1 MTYKILALEGIT
13 ERGLKILT
21 DENWTVDV
29 QPKPLPPAELIK
41 ILPQYDA
48 MLVRSGSQIT
58 AEILDAGKN
67 LKVIGRPGVGV
78 DNVDLKAAT
87 RRGIMVMNSPS
98 GNMVSTAELAM
109 ALLLSTARNIPQ
121 ADAAMKAGKW
131 DRKSFSGVELQGK
144 RLGVVGFGRIGRE
157 VAARARAFGMETVA
171 FDPFVAPAVAESL
184 HTTLLSLEELI
195 ATSDYITLHSVLTPE
210 TKHLIGKVSL
220 AKCKKGVRIVNAARG
235 ELIDDEALLD
245 ALEDGRV
252 AAAGL
257 DVYAQEPPVDWR
269 VAKHPRVTAMPHV
282 GASTKEAQERVGT
295 DIAVQVRDYLKGGV
309 IQHAVNFFSLGGD
322 VTDTVRP
329 AMDLAERLGRF
340 IIQVCGCGEDVKRVE
355 LGLYGEFREIDAKP
369 ILSAALAGVLKP
381 VLSSEK
387 VTLVNALALAKER
400 GIEVAESS
408 AAVSVG
414 FPNLM
419 VLRVTGGKSDLSV
432 AGTVFGRNHLR
443 LVNVDGIELDAIPQG
458 NLLFVKNEDRPG
470 MIGQIGT
477 LLGKRSVNIARMTV
491 GRNQGNDRAIMV
503 LEVDNEVPGPVL
515 DEVRGVAGIRE
526 ARFVDLGV
534 N

>member
-1 MTYKILALEGIT
+1 MSYKILALEGIT

-21 DENWTVDV
+21 DEGWTVDV
-29 QPKPLPPAELIK
+29 QPKPLPAAELIK
-41 ILPQYDA
+41 LLPAYDA

-58 AEILDAGKN
+58 AEVLDACKN

-98 GNMVSTAELAM
+98 GNMVSTAELAF
-109 ALLLSTARNIPQ
+109 ALLLATARNIPQ

-157 VAARARAFGMETVA
+157 VATRAKAFGMDVVA

-184 HTTLLSLEELI
+184 KVTLLSLEELI
-195 ATSDYITLHSVLTPE
+195 QTSDYITLHSVLTPE
-210 TKHLIGKVSL
+210 TKHLIGKASL
-220 AKCKKGVRIVNAARG
+220 AKVKKGVRIVNAARG
-235 ELIDDEALLD
+235 ELIDDEALLE

-252 AAAGL
+252 AGVGL

-269 VAKHPRVTAMPHV
+269 LAKHARVTAMPHV

-295 DIAVQVRDYLKGGV
+295 DIAIQVRDYLKGGV

-322 VTDTVRP
+322 AQDTVRP

-381 VLSSEK
+381 VLSEK
-387 VTLVNALALAKER
+387 VTLVNALSLAKER
-400 GIEVAESS
+400 SIEVAESS
-408 AAVSVG
+408 ATAPVA
-414 FPNLM
+414 FQNLM
-419 VLRVTGGKSDLSV
+419 VLRVKGGKSDLSV

-491 GRNQGNDRAIMV
+491 GRNQGSDRAIMV
-503 LEVDNEVPGPVL
+503 LEVDNEVPAPVL
-515 DEVRGVAGIRE
+515 EEVRGVAGIRE
-526 ARFVDLGV
+526 AKFVDLG
-534 N
+534 

>member
-1 MTYKILALEGIT
+1 MSYKILALEGIT
-13 ERGLKILT
+13 ERGLKILA
-21 DENWTVDV
+21 DEGWTVDV

-41 ILPQYDA
+41 ILPGYDA

-58 AEILDAGKN
+58 AEILDAGTN

-98 GNMVSTAELAM
+98 GNMVSTAELAF
-109 ALLLSTARNIPQ
+109 ALILAVARNIPQ
-121 ADAAMKAGKW
+121 ADAAMKTGKW
-131 DRKSFSGVELQGK
+131 DRKSFSGVEVHGK

-157 VAARARAFGMETVA
+157 VAMRARAFGMEVVA

-184 HTTLLSLEELI
+184 HVTLLSLDELI
-195 ATSDYITLHSVLTPE
+195 QTSDYITLHSVLTPE
-210 TKHLIGKVSL
+210 SKHLIGKASL

-235 ELIDDEALLD
+235 ELIDDEALLA

-252 AAAGL
+252 AGAGL

-269 VAKHPRVTAMPHV
+269 VAKHPRVVALPHV

-322 VTDTVRP
+322 VQDTVRP
-329 AMDLAERLGRF
+329 AMELAERLGGF
-340 IIQVCGCGEDVKRVE
+340 LIQVCGCGNDVSRIE
-355 LGLYGEFREIDAKP
+355 LGLYGDFNEIDPKP
-369 ILSAALAGVLKP
+369 ILSAALAGLLKP
-381 VLSSEK
+381 VLSEK
-387 VTLVNALALAKER
+387 VTMVNALSLAKER
-400 GIEVAESS
+400 GIDIGESTSS
-408 AAVSVG
+408 APLA

-419 VLRVTGGKSDLSV
+419 VLSVKGPSGGMSV

-443 LVNVDGIELDAIPQG
+443 LVNVDGVELDAIPQG

-470 MIGQIGT
+470 MIGHIGT
-477 LLGKRSVNIARMTV
+477 LLGKHAANIARMTV
-491 GRNQGNDRAIMV
+491 GRNKGSDQAVMV
-503 LEVDNEVPGPVL
+503 LEVDNEVPPAVL
-515 DEVRGVAGIRE
+515 DEVRRIAGIRE
-526 ARFVDLGV
+526 ARFVNLG
-534 N
+534 